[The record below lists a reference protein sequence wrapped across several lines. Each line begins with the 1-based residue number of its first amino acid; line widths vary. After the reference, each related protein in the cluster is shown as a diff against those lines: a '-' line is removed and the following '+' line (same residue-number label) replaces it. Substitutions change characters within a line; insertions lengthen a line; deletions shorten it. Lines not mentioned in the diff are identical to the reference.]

1 MRCTRERS
9 VGVPLSR
16 DLLRGACVLFALV
29 AGGAL
34 GLFGTTTTTD
44 SRTYSAYAD
53 PQKTAISFILSDPKN
68 VAELRER
75 FALGDEEIK
84 SILAAVREENEIVAR
99 EYSESERIVEASEEL
114 PDERVKERIAASDYD
129 EKVRAVIAKTKST
142 VRALLPKESRSE
154 LKEWVDNQW
163 RQEVHEFHEF
173 EASEATAF
181 SAYEE
186 ATYQATATGVR
197 CRVFATQYIGYTRY
211 EVALPHKILKENYL
225 DGNTF
230 RVRLRR
236 GDYATR
242 APVKEVGPWNI
253 RDNYWQSRRYR
264 DMWDDLPRCM
274 PEAQAA
280 YFDNYNRGRDQFGR
294 IVRNPAGVD
303 LTPRVAR
310 RLGLRLYE
318 NAWIYVRYP
327 WVQA

>member
-1 MRCTRERS
+1 M
-9 VGVPLSR
+9 
-16 DLLRGACVLFALV
+16 LFALV
-29 AGGAL
+29 VGGVL
-34 GLFGTTTTTD
+34 GLFGTTTATE

-53 PQKTAISFILSDPKN
+53 PQKTAISFILSDPQN
-68 VAELRER
+68 AAELGER
-75 FALGDEEIK
+75 FALGEEEVK
-84 SILAAVREENEIVAR
+84 SILAAVREENELVAR
-99 EYSESERIVEASEEL
+99 EYAESEQIVEASKEL
-114 PDERVKERIAASDYD
+114 PVERIKERIVASDYH
-129 EKVRAVIAKTKST
+129 EEIREAVAETKST
-142 VRALLPKESRSE
+142 VKALLPKNSRSE

-163 RQEVHEFHEF
+163 RQEVHEF
-173 EASEATAF
+173 EASEGTAF
-181 SAYEE
+181 STYEE
-186 ATYQATATGVR
+186 ATYQATALGVR

-225 DGNTF
+225 DGNPF

-264 DMWDDLPRCM
+264 DLFDDLPRCM

-280 YFDNYNRGRDQFGR
+280 YFDNYNGGRDQFGR
-294 IVRNPAGVD
+294 IVRNPGGVD

-310 RLGLRLYE
+310 RLGLSRYE

-327 WVQA
+327 WVQG